1 MPTNLP
7 DVELVAFNTA
17 TASENKIHDNT
28 VAAALGFGA
37 GLVPG
42 VDVYAYLCQ
51 PALAYWGRDLLTRGE
66 LTVRFDAPVYDGEP
80 TTVRASVD
88 DDDVLSA
95 SVQSRGTTAATLTA
109 RLVSQHPD
117 PPATEAA
124 ARPAERPPASPET
137 LVPGV
142 PLGSLTNRCDRDAG
156 RHYLSDIRDVASPV
170 DEWGVVHP
178 AWLLRRANELL
189 SHNVLLGPW
198 IHVGSTINHHRP
210 LALGETLV
218 VQGHV
223 DRAYEH
229 KGHRFVV
236 LDAVMTGESGDVIA
250 AVRHTAIYEPRQVR
264 ESA

>member
-1 MPTNLP
+1 MPITLP

-28 VAAALGFGA
+28 VAAALGFGS

-42 VDVYAYLCQ
+42 VDVHAYLCQ
-51 PALAYWGRDLLTRGE
+51 PALAHWGRDLLTNGQ

-80 TTVRASVD
+80 TTVRATVD
-88 DDDVLSA
+88 DEGVLAA
-95 SVQSRGTTAATLTA
+95 SIASRDTTAATLTG
-109 RLVSQHPD
+109 RLVDRHPT
-117 PPATEAA
+117 PPTTTAT
-124 ARPAERPPASPET
+124 PLPDERPPASPET
-137 LVPGV
+137 LAPGTS
-142 PLGSLTNRCDRDAG
+142 LGSITDRCDREAG
-156 RHYLSDIRDVASPV
+156 RRYLSDIRDIASPV
-170 DEWGVVHP
+170 DDWGVVHP
-178 AWLLRRANELL
+178 AWLLRRANELI

-218 VQGHV
+218 VQGQV
-223 DRAYEH
+223 SRAYEH

-236 LDAVMTGESGDVIA
+236 VEGVMTGEDDGVVA